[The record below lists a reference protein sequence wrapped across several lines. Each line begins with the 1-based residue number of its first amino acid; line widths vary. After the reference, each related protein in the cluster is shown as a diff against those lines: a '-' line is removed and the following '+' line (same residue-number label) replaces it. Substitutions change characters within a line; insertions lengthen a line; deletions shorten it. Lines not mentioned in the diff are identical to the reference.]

1 MSFPSMQEKVIKTNS
16 FVGVKKLVES
26 KVREEMSNAM
36 QNIRIAKEIISKG
49 KSVLSGRQHTADG
62 TVNH

>member
-1 MSFPSMQEKVIKTNS
+1 MTFPSMQERVINTNS
-16 FVGVKKLVES
+16 FVGIKKLVES

-49 KSVLSGRQHTADG
+49 KSVLSSRQHTAEG

>member
-1 MSFPSMQEKVIKTNS
+1 MTFPSMQERVINTNS

-49 KSVLSGRQHTADG
+49 KSVLSSRQHTAEG
-62 TVNH
+62 TVSH